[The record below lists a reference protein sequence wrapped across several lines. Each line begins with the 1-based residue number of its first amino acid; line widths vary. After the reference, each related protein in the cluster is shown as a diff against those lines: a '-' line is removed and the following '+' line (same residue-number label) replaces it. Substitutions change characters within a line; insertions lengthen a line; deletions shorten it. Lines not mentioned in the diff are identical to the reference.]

1 MSGDSR
7 ILTSPEPP
15 ACRTCALLAALN
27 RNLARFQIAL
37 RQIRRQHGVFPRQ
50 RRHGVDMLDNKLAVR
65 DPQFHIRQI
74 VGIESGFLHCLI

>member
-15 ACRTCALLAALN
+15 GLSYSQALLAALN
-27 RNLARFQIAL
+27 CNLARFQIAL

-74 VGIESGFLHCLI
+74 VGMNPGSCIA